1 MRKLFV
7 AFLLTSLA
15 VSLAFGE
22 TDPNSVHPGF
32 KKAVDNG
39 DITTAVNLRR
49 NGISD
54 IYCPAS
60 LSSGDAVKLYR
71 NELRNAPETIMESCS
86 PEFLEKIAVKSCANP
101 KNIKL
106 CKAMLA
112 KTKIPKWNPM
122 LEKIIENE
130 VYNESPYFNEEMDKA
145 FSFLIDGYEFYNPFS
160 WPASILSL
168 MEKLK
173 TISSGEHRDGG
184 SACLADISCSAGMNT
199 DLYVKNGFISD
210 EIARF
215 SCRIHPGID
224 KKISEEKGLNIL
236 NCDEI
241 FAFYSDKCGTTP
253 QVIAKNRLDGQG
265 ISYYKCDGDAKGWH
279 KVSAIEAGKGAEPCT
294 DDRIGEL
301 KQSEQDFRIFRCGEN
316 HQWNTYAIKMGNT
329 IWATWDMRKGG
340 KSPGKEDKE
349 LLKQQGRENLF
360 ERIGHTYTYKEAESA
375 CPDGWQLPTA
385 EQFNELKS
393 MVQPEDLLS
402 ENWNLARG
410 YNDEI
415 EKTNKWNFNAFW
427 SARYWGADG
436 VKLGVLQKGGHGVY
450 HYEMGMFIKNAK
462 SNWNEDVIIDH
473 KPDFGELNKCYD
485 MNEKEKYDFLFTKDD
500 QTYKEFAD
508 SRSFVYY
515 KCENYRSKTID
526 RRDFDYSKK
535 SFKEC
540 VEIVRKDIMDSV
552 NQDWHSYC
560 LQNTRIS
567 GVNAEEYFNG
577 RLNVRCV
584 KSDNNLGKVQ
594 STSKK
599 KSPVVAATSST
610 ADDEIAQRKE
620 RLKNQK
626 QESASDAAV
635 SVTQDD
641 DDKSSISTTKLL
653 RIAVF
658 SAVAVG
664 GAAAAYMFDK
674 KAKDATAT
682 PPTNEQEFKK
692 GHDDAKQNQNVRNIS
707 LGVAAAGLVALGISI
722 LF

>member
-71 NELRNAPETIMESCS
+71 NELRNAPETIMESCN
-86 PEFLEKIAVKSCANP
+86 PEFIEKIAVKSCANP

-106 CKAMLA
+106 CKAILT
-112 KTKIPKWNPM
+112 KTKITKWNPM

-130 VYNESPYFNEEMDKA
+130 VYNESPYFNEEMDKV
-145 FSFLIDGYEFYNPFS
+145 FDSFFDYEDYNPFS
-160 WPASILSL
+160 WGNAILSL
-168 MEKLK
+168 MEKAK
-173 TISSGEHRDGG
+173 TISSSEHGKG
-184 SACLADISCSAGMNT
+184 VSACFANMSCYAQLIT
-199 DLYVKNGFISD
+199 DLYVEKGFIYD
-210 EIARF
+210 ETARF
-215 SCRIHPGID
+215 ACRIHPGLD

-236 NCDEI
+236 NCDDI
-241 FAFYSDKCGTTP
+241 FALYSDKCGTTP
-253 QVIAKNRLDGQG
+253 QVVAKNRLDGQG
-265 ISYYKCDGDAKGWH
+265 VSYYKCDGDSKGWH
-279 KVSAIEAGKGAEPCT
+279 KVNAVEAGKGVEPCT

-301 KQSEQDFRIFRCGEN
+301 KQSELDFRIFRCGEN

-340 KSPGKEDKE
+340 KSPGKEYKE
-349 LLKQQGRENLF
+349 LLKHQGRENLF

-393 MVQPEDLLS
+393 MVQPIELLS
-402 ENWNLARG
+402 EDWDLIDWTNS
-410 YNDEI
+410 DKTK
-415 EKTNKWNFNAFW
+415 KTNKWNFNALW
-427 SARYWGADG
+427 QDGPYGIRNQVVYWGKDG
-436 VKLGVLQKGGHGVY
+436 ATMEIFEACVEGDC
-450 HYEMGMFIKNAK
+450 HYKIDVRK
-462 SNWNEDVIIDH
+462 SDLS
-473 KPDFGELNKCYD
+473 ELNKCLNIVD
-485 MNEKEKYDFLFTKDD
+485 EKERFDFLFGANGLYKDHVPGVCG
-500 QTYKEFAD
+500 TRK
-508 SRSFVYY
+508 
-515 KCENYRSKTID
+515 
-526 RRDFDYSKK
+526 
-535 SFKEC
+535 C
-540 VEIVRKDIMDSV
+540 VERESGKILESLSR
-552 NQDWHSYC
+552 DWNSFC
-560 LQNTRIS
+560 LQNTSIS
-567 GVNAEEYFNG
+567 GENAEEYFSRRFNNKG

-584 KSDNNLGKVQ
+584 KSDNNLGKVK
-594 STSKK
+594 TTAKK
-599 KSPVVAATSST
+599 KSPIVAATSSS

-626 QESASDAAV
+626 QESASAAAE
-635 SVTQDD
+635 SAKQDD
-641 DDKSSISTTKLL
+641 DEKSSISTTKLL

>member
-7 AFLLTSLA
+7 AFLLISLTA
-15 VSLAFGE
+15 SLAFGE

-60 LSSGDAVKLYR
+60 LSSGDAAKLYR
-71 NELRNAPETIMESCS
+71 NELRNAPETIMENCS
-86 PEFLEKIAVKSCANP
+86 SEFIEKISAKSCANP

-112 KTKIPKWNPM
+112 KTKIPKWIPM
-122 LEKIIENE
+122 LEKIVENE
-130 VYNESPYFNEEMDKA
+130 VYKESPYFNEEMDKA
-145 FSFLIDGYEFYNPFS
+145 FSALIDYEDYNPFS
-160 WPASILSL
+160 WPASIISL
-168 MEKLK
+168 MEKVK
-173 TISSGEHRDGG
+173 TISSNEHNKGA
-184 SACLADISCSAGMNT
+184 SACIADISCYAQMNT
-199 DLYVKNGFISD
+199 DLYVKNGFIPD
-210 EIARF
+210 ELALF
-215 SCRIHPGID
+215 SCRVHPGID

-236 NCDEI
+236 NCDNL
-241 FAFYSDKCGTTP
+241 FALYSDKCGTTP
-253 QVIAKNRLDGQG
+253 QVVAKNRLDGQG
-265 ISYYKCDGDAKGWH
+265 ISYYKCDADAKGWH
-279 KVSAIEAGKGAEPCT
+279 KVNAVEAGKGVEPCT

-301 KQSEQDFRIFRCGEN
+301 KQSELDFRIFRCGEN

-462 SNWNEDVIIDH
+462 SNWNEDIIIDH
-473 KPDFGELNKCYD
+473 KPDFGELNKCLNIVD
-485 MNEKEKYDFLFTKDD
+485 EKERYDFLFVDGPNID
-500 QTYKEFAD
+500 SYKPYSSYMD
-508 SRSFVYY
+508 Y
-515 KCENYRSKTID
+515 KCMNYRSKKINP
-526 RRDFDYSKK
+526 RDPDYSKK
-535 SFKEC
+535 EKKEC
-540 VEIVRKDIMDSV
+540 VEWVREKVLDSLS
-552 NQDWHSYC
+552 QDWHSYC
-560 LQNTRIS
+560 LQNTKIS

-599 KSPVVAATSST
+599 KSPVVAVTSST

-626 QESASDAAV
+626 QESASAAAE
-635 SVTQDD
+635 SAKQDD

>member
-7 AFLLTSLA
+7 AFLLISLTA
-15 VSLAFGE
+15 SLAFGE

-60 LSSGDAVKLYR
+60 LSSGDAAKLYR
-71 NELRNAPETIMESCS
+71 NELRNAPETIMENCS
-86 PEFLEKIAVKSCANP
+86 SEFIEKISAKSCANP

-112 KTKIPKWNPM
+112 KTKIPKWIPM
-122 LEKIIENE
+122 LEKIVENE
-130 VYNESPYFNEEMDKA
+130 VYKESPYFNEEMDKA
-145 FSFLIDGYEFYNPFS
+145 FSALIDYEDYNPFS
-160 WPASILSL
+160 WPASIISL
-168 MEKLK
+168 MEKVK
-173 TISSGEHRDGG
+173 TISSNEHNKGA
-184 SACLADISCSAGMNT
+184 SACIADISCYAQMNT

-253 QVIAKNRLDGQG
+253 QVIAKNRFDGQG
-265 ISYYKCDGDAKGWH
+265 GVSYYKCDGDANGWH
-279 KVSAIEAGKGAEPCT
+279 KIDSVEAGKGAAPCT

-301 KQSEQDFRIFRCGEN
+301 KRSELDSSRIFRCGEN
-316 HQWNTYAIKMGNT
+316 HQWDTYAFRIGNVEV
-329 IWATWDMRKGG
+329 APHNLDVGG
-340 KSPGKEDKE
+340 KTFTLDNIYFEE
-349 LLKQQGRENLF
+349 ENQIKAWN
-360 ERIGHTYTYKEAESA
+360 RYSRNWGHIYEKSDLHNV
-375 CPDGWQLPTA
+375 CPDGWRLP
-385 EQFNELKS
+385 NESDLQEIKQRVDS
-393 MVQPEDLLS
+393 KQAVFPYVDYSFEDPT
-402 ENWNLARG
+402 G
-410 YNDEI
+410 NDELGCI
-415 EKTNKWNFNAFW
+415 DMYGNSVQRDTSLCETAWTKTYFSNNAYIIPDDGKRRKY
-427 SARYWGADG
+427 SYVHPNVYWG
-436 VKLGVLQKGGHGVY
+436 
-450 HYEMGMFIKNAK
+450 MGKN
-462 SNWNEDVIIDH
+462 
-473 KPDFGELNKCYD
+473 GEV
-485 MNEKEKYDFLFTKDD
+485 
-500 QTYKEFAD
+500 
-508 SRSFVYY
+508 FVYGVDNF
-515 KCENYRSKTID
+515 KKRDKDRNYVD
-526 RRDFDYSKK
+526 D
-535 SFKEC
+535 
-540 VEIVRKDIMDSV
+540 V
-552 NQDWHSYC
+552 NF
-560 LQNTRIS
+560 I
-567 GVNAEEYFNG
+567 
-577 RLNVRCV
+577 RCV
-584 KSDNNLGKVQ
+584 KSVSNLGRASVPA
-594 STSKK
+594 KK
-599 KSPVVAATSST
+599 NPSVVATAST

>member
-86 PEFLEKIAVKSCANP
+86 PEFIEKISVKSCANP

-112 KTKIPKWNPM
+112 KTKITKWNPM

-130 VYNESPYFNEEMDKA
+130 VYNESPYFNEEMNKA
-145 FSFLIDGYEFYNPFS
+145 FDSFLDYEDYNPFS
-160 WPASILSL
+160 WGTAILSL
-168 MEKLK
+168 MEKAK
-173 TISSGEHRDGG
+173 TISSSEHGKG
-184 SACLADISCSAGMNT
+184 VSACFANMSCYAQLIT
-199 DLYVKNGFISD
+199 DLYVEKGFIYD
-210 EIARF
+210 ETARF
-215 SCRIHPGID
+215 ACRIHPGLD

-236 NCDEI
+236 NCDDI
-241 FAFYSDKCGTTP
+241 FALYSDKCGTTP
-253 QVIAKNRLDGQG
+253 QIVAKNRLDGQG
-265 ISYYKCDGDAKGWH
+265 VSYYKCDGDSKGWH
-279 KVSAIEAGKGAEPCT
+279 KVNAVEAGKGVEPCT

-301 KQSEQDFRIFRCGEN
+301 KQSELDFRIFRCGEN

-340 KSPGKEDKE
+340 KSPGRDAKE
-349 LLKQQGRENLF
+349 LLEKYGKGNLI
-360 ERIGHTYTYKEAESA
+360 ERIGHTYTYKEAENV
-375 CPDGWQLPTA
+375 CPDGWQLPTT

-393 MVQPEDLLS
+393 MVQPIELFSEDWDLIDWS
-402 ENWNLARG
+402 NS
-410 YNDEI
+410 DKTK
-415 EKTNKWNFNAFW
+415 KTNKWNFNALW
-427 SARYWGADG
+427 QDGSYGLRNKVVYWGKNGAQ
-436 VKLGVLQKGGHGVY
+436 LGIVEKGGHGDY
-450 HYEMGMFIKNAK
+450 HYEMTASEPNY
-462 SNWNEDVIIDH
+462 
-473 KPDFGELNKCYD
+473 GELEKCLN
-485 MNEKEKYDFLFTKDD
+485 MTEQEKNDFVHVSRQTVSSRCNNRAKNTAACEK
-500 QTYKEFAD
+500 
-508 SRSFVYY
+508 
-515 KCENYRSKTID
+515 
-526 RRDFDYSKK
+526 
-535 SFKEC
+535 
-540 VEIVRKDIMDSV
+540 IVKKDIMDSL
-552 NQDWHSYC
+552 NRDWRSYC
-560 LQNTRIS
+560 MQNIQVL
-567 GVNAEEYFNG
+567 GDEQAEDYLNK

-584 KSDNNLGKVQ
+584 KSDNNLGKVK
-594 STSKK
+594 TTAKK
-599 KSPVVAATSST
+599 RSPVVAATSST

-620 RLKNQK
+620 RLINQK
-626 QESASDAAV
+626 QESASAAAE
-635 SVTQDD
+635 SAKQDD
-641 DDKSSISTTKLL
+641 DEKSSISTTKLL

-707 LGVAAAGLVALGISI
+707 LGVAAVGLVALGISI

>member
-7 AFLLTSLA
+7 AFLLISLTA
-15 VSLAFGE
+15 SLAFGE

-60 LSSGDAVKLYR
+60 LSSGDAAKLYR
-71 NELRNAPETIMESCS
+71 NELRNAPETIMENCS
-86 PEFLEKIAVKSCANP
+86 SEFIEKISAKSCANP

-112 KTKIPKWNPM
+112 KTKIPKWIPM
-122 LEKIIENE
+122 LEKIVENE
-130 VYNESPYFNEEMDKA
+130 VYKESPYFNEEMDKA
-145 FSFLIDGYEFYNPFS
+145 FSALIDYEDYNPFS
-160 WPASILSL
+160 WPASIISL
-168 MEKLK
+168 MEKVK
-173 TISSGEHRDGG
+173 TISSNEHNKGA
-184 SACLADISCSAGMNT
+184 SACIADISCYAQMNT
-199 DLYVKNGFISD
+199 DLYVKNGFIPD
-210 EIARF
+210 ELALF
-215 SCRIHPGID
+215 SCRVHPGID

-236 NCDEI
+236 NCDNL
-241 FAFYSDKCGTTP
+241 FALYSDKCGTTP
-253 QVIAKNRLDGQG
+253 QVIAKNRIDGQG

-301 KQSEQDFRIFRCGEN
+301 KQSEKDFRIFRCGEN

-340 KSPGKEDKE
+340 KSPGKKVKEYLKEVGHEDLYEK
-349 LLKQQGRENLF
+349 
-360 ERIGHTYTYKEAESA
+360 IGHTYTYKEAESA
-375 CPDGWQLPTA
+375 CPDGWQLPTI
-385 EQFNELKS
+385 EQFGELKN
-393 MVQPEDLLS
+393 MVQPIELLS
-402 ENWNLARG
+402 EDWDFIDWTNS
-410 YNDEI
+410 DKTK
-415 EKTNKWNFNAFW
+415 KTNKWNFNARWLQKTRFDGDYL
-427 SARYWGADG
+427 ANEAVYWGKDG
-436 VKLGVLQKGGHGVY
+436 ATMDIFEACVEGDC
-450 HYEMGMFIKNAK
+450 HYEIDIRK
-462 SNWNEDVIIDH
+462 SDLS
-473 KPDFGELNKCYD
+473 ELNKCLNIVD
-485 MNEKEKYDFLFTKDD
+485 EKERYDFLFN
-500 QTYKEFAD
+500 A
-508 SRSFVYY
+508 
-515 KCENYRSKTID
+515 NNGLYRDNVPGICGTRK
-526 RRDFDYSKK
+526 
-535 SFKEC
+535 C
-540 VEIVRKDIMDSV
+540 VERESGKILESLSL
-552 NQDWHSYC
+552 DWYSFC
-560 LQNTRIS
+560 LKNTSIS
-567 GVNAEEYFNG
+567 GKSAEDYFYGRFNNNG

-599 KSPVVAATSST
+599 KPPVVAATSST